1 MVINPVQGELIKLF
15 QGILEYNGVAGQD
28 LYFSPLVPFSIM
40 SDLVDSVGAKDAK
53 EMIENPNGDD
63 LPDTQGDNPTDGSQ
77 NPNETIGYV
86 TGPEN
91 TGSNLAAVNEN
102 LKNLTGRQYQH
113 LMRIVNQFQRGKI
126 NQSQAVMMLKSAF
139 GLAEDEAITMLGIET
154 PDEVQ
159 MSKYEDIDY
168 NAWQLES
175 NYEISN
181 NN

>member
-1 MVINPVQGELIKLF
+1 MVINPVQGELIKIF
-15 QGILEYNGVAGQD
+15 QGILEYNGVDGRE
-28 LYFSPLVPFSIM
+28 LYFSQLVPFTIM
-40 SDLVDSVGAKDAK
+40 SDLIDSVGAQDAK

-77 NPNETIGYV
+77 NPNEVIGDV

-91 TGSNLAAVNEN
+91 TGATLSAVNEN
-102 LKNLTGRQYQH
+102 LKNLTGRQYQQ
-113 LMRIVNQFQRGKI
+113 LMRIVNQFQKGKI

-139 GLAEDEAITMLGIET
+139 GLAEEEAVTMLGIET
-154 PDEVQ
+154 PDEVE
-159 MSKYEDIDY
+159 MSKYEDVDY
-168 NAWQLES
+168 SSWALES